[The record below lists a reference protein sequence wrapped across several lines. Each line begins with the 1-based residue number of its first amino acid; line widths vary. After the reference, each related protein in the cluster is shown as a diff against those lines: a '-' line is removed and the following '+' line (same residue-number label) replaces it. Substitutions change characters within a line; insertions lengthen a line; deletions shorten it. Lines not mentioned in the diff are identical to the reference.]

1 MPIVQV
7 NMLEGRS
14 VEQKRRMITA
24 VTGALVESLGIAAD
38 SVRILIQ
45 ELPAEHF
52 AVAGVSAGER
62 PLGARRAN
70 GASRGAGSDAPQ
82 AMEQAP

>member
-1 MPIVQV
+1 MPIVQI

-14 VEQKRRMITA
+14 VAQKRRMIGA
-24 VTGALVESLGIAAD
+24 VTEALVDSLGVAAE

-62 PLGARRAN
+62 PLGTRRAN
-70 GASRGAGSDAPQ
+70 GNGASASEPPQ
-82 AMEQAP
+82 AN